1 MGDHARSNVTLSAHL
16 TRTQPHPPHT
26 TSSWRDKLPIR
37 TGYKYLDPLLIA
49 VPVTITLHYFVATP
63 PLIMFSIAALG
74 IIPLAGALGEATEEL
89 GAHLGERAGGLLNA
103 TMGNATELIISFFA
117 LRAGHAELVKA
128 SLSGSIIGN
137 ILLVFGMS
145 VVAGGLGRERQ
156 QFSRRHASINSTML
170 FIAVVAL
177 VIPAVFDLAVFGRL
191 EEHGPRIEQLSLWT
205 CIVLVILYA
214 LNLLFTFGGGKSHSE
229 GKPQGSAWR
238 PAIGLLIATLLV
250 GWLSE
255 ILVGEIEA
263 AKRTLGMSELFM
275 GVIIIAIIGNA
286 AEHATAVIMAKRDKM
301 ELALGI
307 AIGSSI
313 QIALLVA
320 PVLVFLSWIIGD
332 PMSLVFTPLEIAG
345 IALAVFTVDMIASDG
360 ETTWF
365 EGVQLIAVYLILAV
379 AFYFVPA
386 SGTRLP

>member
-1 MGDHARSNVTLSAHL
+1 LKRSQADSSPQ
-16 TRTQPHPPHT
+16 RG
-26 TSSWRDKLPIR
+26 SWRDKIPLK
-37 TGYKYLDPLLIA
+37 TGHKYLDLMLVFVPVAIIVHYLVPAQPLLTFI
-49 VPVTITLHYFVATP
+49 LC
-63 PLIMFSIAALG
+63 ALG

-89 GAHLGERAGGLLNA
+89 GAHCGERAGGLLNA
-103 TMGNATELIISFFA
+103 TMGNATELIIAFFA
-117 LRAGHAELVKA
+117 LRAGHSEIVKA

-177 VIPAVFDLAVFGRL
+177 VIPAAFDVAVFGHL
-191 EEHGPRIEQLSLWT
+191 EEHGSRIEQLSLWT
-205 CIVLVILYA
+205 CVVLVIVYA
-214 LNLLFTFGGGKSHSE
+214 LGLLFTFGGAQP
-229 GKPQGSAWR
+229 KPAEHHVPKGSAKSA
-238 PAIGLLIATLLV
+238 AISLVVATILV
-250 GWLSE
+250 GFLSE

-263 AKRTLGMSELFM
+263 AKKMLGMSDLFM
-275 GVIIIAIIGNA
+275 GVIFIALIGNA
-286 AEHATAVIMAKRDKM
+286 AEHASAIMMAKKDKM

-320 PVLVFLSWIIGD
+320 PVLVFLSWMIGK
-332 PMSLVFTPLEIAG
+332 PMSLVFTPLEITG

-365 EGVQLIAVYLILAV
+365 EGVQLLAVYLILGV

-386 SGTRLP
+386 AGVPAH

>member
-1 MGDHARSNVTLSAHL
+1 MTDVSEDDLK
-16 TRTQPHPPHT
+16 RTKDDAAQA
-26 TSSWRDKLPIR
+26 TSTWRDKLPIK
-37 TGYKYLDPLLIA
+37 TGHRYLDVLLLA
-49 VPVTITLHYFVATP
+49 VPVAIILHYFVSTP
-63 PLIMFSIAALG
+63 PLVMFAIAALG

-103 TMGNATELIISFFA
+103 TMGNATELILAFFA
-117 LRAGHAELVKA
+117 LRAGHSELVKA

-137 ILLVFGMS
+137 VLLVFGMS
-145 VVAGGLGRERQ
+145 VIAGGVGRERQ
-156 QFSRRHASINSTML
+156 QFSRRHASISSTML

-177 VIPAVFDLAVFGRL
+177 VIPAVFDIAVYGSL
-191 EEHGPRIEQLSLWT
+191 EQHGTRIEQLSLVT
-205 CIVLVILYA
+205 CIVLVVLYA
-214 LNLLFTFGGGKSHSE
+214 LNLLFTFGNS
-229 GKPQGSAWR
+229 KPHEKPADTKGSVIRA
-238 PAIGLLIATLLV
+238 AVGLILATVLV

-263 AKRTLGMSELFM
+263 AKQTLGMSELFM

-286 AEHATAVIMAKRDKM
+286 AEHSTTILMAKRDKM
-301 ELALGI
+301 ELSLGI

-320 PVLVFLSWIIGD
+320 PVLVFLSWIIGQ

-345 IALAVFTVDMIASDG
+345 IALAVITVDMIASDG

-386 SGTRLP
+386 HSAASH

>member
-1 MGDHARSNVTLSAHL
+1 L
-16 TRTQPHPPHT
+16 TRKLRDGSHP
-26 TSSWRDKLPIR
+26 TSSWRDKLPIK
-37 TGYKYLDPLLIA
+37 TGNAYLDPLLLA
-49 VPVTITLHYFVATP
+49 VPVAIVLHYFVSTP
-63 PLIMFSIAALG
+63 PILMFSIAALG

-145 VVAGGLGRERQ
+145 VFAGGLGRERQ

-191 EEHGPRIEQLSLWT
+191 EEHGTRIEQLSLWT
-205 CIVLVILYA
+205 CIVLVVLYG
-214 LNLLFTFGGGKSHSE
+214 LNLLFTFGGAKLHERGE
-229 GKPQGSAWR
+229 KPTESAWR
-238 PAIGLLIATLLV
+238 PAFGLLLATLLV

-320 PVLVFLSWIIGD
+320 PVLVFLSWIIGQ

-345 IALAVFTVDMIASDG
+345 IAVAVITVEMIASDG

-386 SGTRLP
+386 NGMP

>member
-1 MGDHARSNVTLSAHL
+1 MTRSKHDSQTK
-16 TRTQPHPPHT
+16 
-26 TSSWRDKLPIR
+26 SSWRDKFPIK
-37 TGYKYLDPLLIA
+37 TGNKYLDLLLIA
-49 VPVTITLHYFVATP
+49 VPAAIILHYFVAAS
-63 PLIMFSIAALG
+63 PLLIFAVAALG

-89 GAHLGERAGGLLNA
+89 GAHLGDRAGGLLNA
-103 TMGNATELIISFFA
+103 TMGNATELILAFFA

-137 ILLVFGMS
+137 ILLVLGMS
-145 VVAGGLGRERQ
+145 VIAGGIGRERQ

-191 EEHGPRIEQLSLWT
+191 EEHGARIEQLSLGT
-205 CIVLVILYA
+205 SIVLVILYA
-214 LNLLFTFGGGKSHSE
+214 LGLLFTFGGPKAHAPGE
-229 GKPQGSAWR
+229 KPEGSAVR
-238 PAIGLLIATLLV
+238 PAIALVTTTILV
-250 GWLSE
+250 GLLSE

-263 AKRTLGMSELFM
+263 AKKMLGMSELFL
-275 GVIIIAIIGNA
+275 GVIFIAIIGNA
-286 AEHATAVIMAKRDKM
+286 AEHASAIVFAKRDKM
-301 ELALGI
+301 ELALSI

-320 PVLVFLSWIIGD
+320 PVLVFLSWIIGQ

-365 EGVQLIAVYLILAV
+365 EGVQLIAVYVILAV

-386 SGTRLP
+386 AGHATR

>member
-1 MGDHARSNVTLSAHL
+1 VHDLKRQTSSAA
-16 TRTQPHPPHT
+16 PDSP
-26 TSSWRDKLPIR
+26 SWRDKLPIR
-37 TGYKYLDPLLIA
+37 TGHKYLDPLLLA
-49 VPVTITLHYFVATP
+49 VPAAIVLHYFVATP
-63 PLIMFSIAALG
+63 PLVMFAIAALG
-74 IIPLAGALGEATEEL
+74 IVPLAGALGEATDEL
-89 GAHLGERAGGLLNA
+89 GAYLGQRAGGLLNA
-103 TMGNATELIISFFA
+103 TMGNATELILSFFA
-117 LRAGHAELVKA
+117 LRAGHSELVKA

-137 ILLVFGMS
+137 TLLVLGMS
-145 VVAGGLGRERQ
+145 VLAGGIGRERQ

-177 VIPAVFDLAVFGRL
+177 VIPAVFDLAVFGSL
-191 EEHGPRIEQLSLWT
+191 QQHGARIEQLSLWT
-205 CIVLVILYA
+205 CIVLVVLYA
-214 LNLLFTFGGGKSHSE
+214 LNLRFTFGGPQQPGPPSE
-229 GKPQGSAWR
+229 KRGSASR
-238 PAIGLLIATLLV
+238 AVIGLVIATVLV
-250 GWLSE
+250 AWLSE

-286 AEHATAVIMAKRDKM
+286 AEHATAVLMAKRDKM

-320 PVLVFLSWIIGD
+320 PVLVFVSWIIGK

-345 IALAVFTVDMIASDG
+345 IALAVITVDMIASDG

-386 SGTRLP
+386 GSAASH

>member
-1 MGDHARSNVTLSAHL
+1 MKRI
-16 TRTQPHPPHT
+16 QPGALQKT
-26 TSSWRDKLPIR
+26 SWRDKLPIK
-37 TGYKYLDPLLIA
+37 TGHKYLDVLLIF
-49 VPVTITLHYFVATP
+49 VPAAIVFHYFVATP
-63 PLIMFSIAALG
+63 PLLMFSIAALG
-74 IIPLAGALGEATEEL
+74 IIPLAGSLGEATEEL

-103 TMGNATELIISFFA
+103 TMGNATELILSFFA
-117 LRAGHAELVKA
+117 LRAGHSELVKA

-137 ILLVFGMS
+137 VLLVFGMS
-145 VVAGGLGRERQ
+145 VIAGGLGRERQ
-156 QFSRRHASINSTML
+156 QFSRRHASISSTML

-191 EEHGPRIEQLSLWT
+191 EEHGTRIEQLSLWT
-205 CIVLVILYA
+205 CIVLVVLYA
-214 LNLLFTFGGGKSHSE
+214 LNLLFTFGGTKSHE
-229 GKPQGSAWR
+229 KGEEALGS
-238 PAIGLLIATLLV
+238 PARAAIALIISTVLV

-286 AEHATAVIMAKRDKM
+286 AEHATAILMAKRDKM
-301 ELALGI
+301 ELALEI

-320 PVLVFLSWIIGD
+320 PVLVFLSWMIGS

-345 IALAVFTVDMIASDG
+345 IALAVITVDMIASDG

-386 SGTRLP
+386 NGVATH

>member
-1 MGDHARSNVTLSAHL
+1 MNA
-16 TRTQPHPPHT
+16 QHT
-26 TSSWRDKLPIR
+26 TKAAEKSKSSWHQKLPLR
-37 TGYKYLDPLLIA
+37 TGHNYLDYLLIF
-49 VPVTITLHYFVATP
+49 VPAAIILHYFVSTP
-63 PLIMFSIAALG
+63 PLVMFAVAALG
-74 IIPLAGALGEATEEL
+74 IVPLAGALGEATEAL
-89 GAHLGERAGGLLNA
+89 GHHCGERAGGLLNA

-117 LRAGHAELVKA
+117 LRAGHAEIVKA

-137 ILLVFGMS
+137 VLLVFGMS

-156 QFSRRHASINSTML
+156 QFSKRHASIASTQL

-191 EEHGPRIEQLSLWT
+191 EQHGARIEQLSFAT
-205 CIVLVILYA
+205 CLVLVILYA
-214 LNLLFTFGGGKSHSE
+214 FGLVFTFGGVAP
-229 GKPQGSAWR
+229 KPKAEEVKPVESAKR
-238 PAIGLLIATLLV
+238 AVVELLV
-250 GWLSE
+250 ATVLVGLLSE

-263 AKRTLGMSELFM
+263 AKRMLHMSDLFM
-275 GVIIIAIIGNA
+275 GVIFIAIIGNA

-301 ELALGI
+301 ELALSI

-320 PVLVFLSWIIGD
+320 PVLVFLSWIIGQ
-332 PMSLVFTPLEIAG
+332 PMSLIFTPLEIAG
-345 IALAVFTVDMIASDG
+345 IALAVFAVDMIASDG

-365 EGVQLIAVYLILAV
+365 EGVQLLAVYLILAV

-386 SGTRLP
+386 GSAAAGH

>member
-1 MGDHARSNVTLSAHL
+1 MTPSKHDAAPKL
-16 TRTQPHPPHT
+16 
-26 TSSWRDKLPIR
+26 SWRDKLPIK
-37 TGYKYLDPLLIA
+37 TGHKYLDFLLIA
-49 VPVTITLHYFVATP
+49 VPVAIILHYFVPTP
-63 PLIMFSIAALG
+63 PLVMFAVAALG
-74 IIPLAGALGEATEEL
+74 IIPLAGALGEATDEL
-89 GAHLGERAGGLLNA
+89 GCHLGERAGGLLNA
-103 TMGNATELIISFFA
+103 TMGNATELILSFFA

-137 ILLVFGMS
+137 VLLVLGMS
-145 VVAGGLGRERQ
+145 VVAGGIGRERQ

-205 CIVLVILYA
+205 CIVLVVLYA
-214 LNLLFTFGGGKSHSE
+214 LNLIFTFGGPKPPRSDKPE
-229 GKPQGSAWR
+229 GSPMK
-238 PAIGLLIATLLV
+238 PAIALIVTTILV
-250 GWLSE
+250 GLLSE

-263 AKRTLGMSELFM
+263 AKRMLGMSELFM
-275 GVIIIAIIGNA
+275 GVIFIAIIGNA
-286 AEHATAVIMAKRDKM
+286 AEHATAIVMARRDKM
-301 ELALGI
+301 ELALSI

-320 PVLVFLSWIIGD
+320 PVLVFISWMIGR

-345 IALAVFTVDMIASDG
+345 IALAVITVDMIASDG

-386 SGTRLP
+386 GTSTH

>member
-1 MGDHARSNVTLSAHL
+1 VKTSRSASGSPVG
-16 TRTQPHPPHT
+16 
-26 TSSWRDKLPIR
+26 WRQNLPLK
-37 TGYKYLDPLLIA
+37 TGNTYLDLMLVF
-49 VPVTITLHYFVATP
+49 VPAAIILHYFLPTP
-63 PLIMFSIAALG
+63 PLVMFIVSALG

-89 GAHLGERAGGLLNA
+89 SEHLGERAGGLLNA
-103 TMGNATELIISFFA
+103 TMGNATELIIAFFA
-117 LRAGHAELVKA
+117 LRAGHAEIVKA

-156 QFSRRHASINSTML
+156 QFSRRHASISSTML

-177 VIPAVFDLAVFGRL
+177 VIPAVFEFSVYGRL
-191 EEHGPRIEQLSLWT
+191 EQNGARIESLSLWT
-205 CIVLVILYA
+205 CVVLVGLYA
-214 LNLLFTFGGGKSHSE
+214 LNLLFTFGGPKVKPSE
-229 GKPQGSAWR
+229 ELTARGSAKM
-238 PAIGLLIATLLV
+238 PAISLVIATLLV
-250 GWLSE
+250 GLLSE

-263 AKRTLGMSELFM
+263 AKRMLGMSDLFM
-275 GVIIIAIIGNA
+275 GVIFIALIGNA
-286 AEHATAVIMAKRDKM
+286 AEHATAIMMAKRDKM

-320 PVLVFLSWIIGD
+320 PVLVFLSWVIGK
-332 PMSLVFTPLEIAG
+332 PMSLIFTPLEITG

-365 EGVQLIAVYLILAV
+365 EGVQLLAVYLILEV

-386 SGTRLP
+386 GSAAGH

>member
-1 MGDHARSNVTLSAHL
+1 VN
-16 TRTQPHPPHT
+16 RTKTEATPQQ
-26 TSSWRDKLPIR
+26 SSWRNKIPLK
-37 TGYKYLDPLLIA
+37 TGHKVLDLLLVF
-49 VPVTITLHYFVATP
+49 VPAAIVLHYFVHTP
-63 PLIMFSIAALG
+63 PLVMFAVAALG

-89 GAHLGERAGGLLNA
+89 GAHCGQRLGGLLNA
-103 TMGNATELIISFFA
+103 TMGNATELIIAFFA
-117 LRAGHAELVKA
+117 LRAGHAEIVKA

-137 ILLVFGMS
+137 ILLVLGMS
-145 VVAGGLGRERQ
+145 VVAGGIGRERQ
-156 QFSRRHASINSTML
+156 QFSKRHASINSTML

-177 VIPAVFDLAVFGRL
+177 VIPAVFDLAVYGHL
-191 EEHGPRIEQLSLWT
+191 EQHGARIEMLSLWT
-205 CIVLVILYA
+205 CVVLVVLYA
-214 LNLLFTFGGGKSHSE
+214 LNLLFTFGGSSPKE
-229 GKPQGSAWR
+229 LEQNDAKGSAK
-238 PAIGLLIATLLV
+238 AAVISLVIATILV

-263 AKRTLGMSELFM
+263 AKKILGMSELFM
-275 GVIIIAIIGNA
+275 GVIFIALIGNA
-286 AEHATAVIMAKRDKM
+286 AEHASAILMAKRDKM

-320 PVLVFLSWIIGD
+320 PVLVFVSWIIGQ
-332 PMSLVFTPLEIAG
+332 PMSLVFTPLEITG

-365 EGVQLIAVYLILAV
+365 EGVQLLAVYLILAV

-386 SGTRLP
+386 GSLEGH

>member
-1 MGDHARSNVTLSAHL
+1 MF
-16 TRTQPHPPHT
+16 
-26 TSSWRDKLPIR
+26 
-37 TGYKYLDPLLIA
+37 A
-49 VPVTITLHYFVATP
+49 V
-63 PLIMFSIAALG
+63 AALG

-137 ILLVFGMS
+137 ILLVLGMS
-145 VVAGGLGRERQ
+145 VLVGGIGRERQ
-156 QFSRRHASINSTML
+156 TFSKRHASINSTML

-177 VIPAVFDLAVFGRL
+177 VIPAVFGFAVFGHI
-191 EEHGPRIEQLSLWT
+191 EEHGARVEQLSLWT
-205 CIVLVILYA
+205 CVVLVVLYA
-214 LNLLFTFGGGKSHSE
+214 LNLLFTFGGPKAHSE
-229 GKPQGSAWR
+229 GEKAAGS
-238 PAIGLLIATLLV
+238 PARAAIALVVATVLV

-263 AKRTLGMSELFM
+263 AKRMLGMSELFM
-275 GVIIIAIIGNA
+275 GVIFIAIIGNA
-286 AEHATAVIMAKRDKM
+286 AEHATAIVMAKRDKM
-301 ELALGI
+301 ELALSI

-320 PVLVFLSWIIGD
+320 PVLVFLSWMMGK

-345 IALAVFTVDMIASDG
+345 IGLAVITVDMIASDG

-365 EGVQLIAVYLILAV
+365 EGVQLIAVYLILAM

-386 SGTRLP
+386 NSMAGH

>member
-1 MGDHARSNVTLSAHL
+1 MTRSTHDSSTKA
-16 TRTQPHPPHT
+16 
-26 TSSWRDKLPIR
+26 SWRDRLPIK
-37 TGYKYLDPLLIA
+37 TGNKYLDLLLIA
-49 VPVTITLHYFVATP
+49 VPVAIVLHYFVHTP
-63 PLIMFSIAALG
+63 PLVMFAIAALG

-89 GAHLGERAGGLLNA
+89 GCHLGERAGGLLNA
-103 TMGNATELIISFFA
+103 TMGNATELILSFFA

-137 ILLVFGMS
+137 ILLVLGMA
-145 VVAGGLGRERQ
+145 VLAGGLGRERQ

-191 EEHGPRIEQLSLWT
+191 EEHGERIEKLSLLT
-205 CIVLVILYA
+205 CVVLVVLYA
-214 LNLLFTFGGGKSHSE
+214 LNLLFTFGGPKLEPTHKPE
-229 GKPQGSAWR
+229 GSPLR
-238 PAIGLLIATLLV
+238 PAIALIVTTVLV
-250 GWLSE
+250 GLLSE

-263 AKRTLGMSELFM
+263 AKKMLGMSELFL
-275 GVIIIAIIGNA
+275 GVIFIAIIGNA
-286 AEHATAVIMAKRDKM
+286 AEHASAIVMAKRDKM
-301 ELALGI
+301 ELALSI

-320 PVLVFLSWIIGD
+320 PVLVFLSWIIGR

-345 IALAVFTVDMIASDG
+345 IALAVITVDMIASDG

-386 SGTRLP
+386 GTPAH